1 MSRNTRYKKL
11 FHKTGLGE
19 SRKNFKEEEWMKHGG
34 IFSRKDM
41 KKNQTVLYVIMRLE
55 NIIVLN
61 FLFIN
66 VYVNV
71 VKERR
76 LCVGFVRNIL
86 KNLSICVNVNDILN
100 DIYVIIYQSN
110 TICQKIVE

>member
-11 FHKTGLGE
+11 FHKTGFGE
-19 SRKNFKEEEWMKHGG
+19 SRKNFKEEWMKHGG

-55 NIIVLN
+55 NLIVLN